1 MELPLEMGIFRLMP
15 IFTVHAPKWGMG
27 HRSVGDSFIA
37 VDNSEAIN
45 QSLTGVCKGASEF
58 RIRPI
63 SIFLN
68 LLMTIIF

>member
-45 QSLTGVCKGASEF
+45 QSLTGIC
-58 RIRPI
+58 
-63 SIFLN
+63 
-68 LLMTIIF
+68 